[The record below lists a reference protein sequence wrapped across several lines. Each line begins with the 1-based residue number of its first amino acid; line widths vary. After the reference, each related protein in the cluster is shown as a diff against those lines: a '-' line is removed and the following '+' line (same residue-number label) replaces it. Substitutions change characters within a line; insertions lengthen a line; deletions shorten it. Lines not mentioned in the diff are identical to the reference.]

1 MNEITET
8 IVQQLGG
15 LVLLRLLLGT
25 RQVLFNDKGIR
36 FDIHGCKKINQI
48 QIEYDKGVDAYQIK
62 FLHYPQARTDL
73 SLIAHYKEIYCDQL
87 VSLIESE
94 TGLYLRP
101 VRIQR
106 VQNASL
112 QRN

>member
-1 MNEITET
+1 MNEIAEI

-15 LVLLRLLLGT
+15 LALLRLLLGT
-25 RQVLFNDKGIR
+25 RRVLFNEKGIR

-48 QIEYDKGVDAYQIK
+48 QIEYDESMDTYQVK
-62 FLHYPQARTDL
+62 FLHYRPARMDL
-73 SLIAHYKEIYCDQL
+73 SLIANYEETYCDQL

-101 VRIQR
+101 VHIQR

-112 QRN
+112 